1 MEGSDNRGRGGGWRR
16 GSRGGHDSDGRS
28 GEHRGRGRGSH
39 HRGRGKRDHRG
50 RGRGGGYHAAA
61 ADFPRRHHDEAE
73 DPKEEDDGTAVF
85 SRRKLESNWDRY
97 EETERAQE
105 ADDMPSQRGTDFH
118 VLLESAGDS
127 FTHFRFAEEK
137 DWEMDLFTT
146 SQTSGV
152 FLDLQA
158 LTQSLQQV
166 PIHQRLNLEAEL
178 VQVSTPVE
186 LPAVSLALNQEVSK
200 TEKFPPPSA
209 GFKGLSTN
217 QKRPVTP
224 AVGLDSQVPSVAVK
238 PVEEDGDEEL
248 DHLLGL
254 QKPASGDAEHQLI
267 SGPDEERRSPEKGVE
282 EVKEVVSEVTE
293 EKAEDEIVIPPKSA
307 SVKEAMTEE
316 DLEDWLDS
324 MIS

>member
-16 GSRGGHDSDGRS
+16 GGRGGHDSDGRG

-186 LPAVSLALNQEVSK
+186 LPAVSLALKQEVSK

-209 GFKGLSTN
+209 GFKVLSTN
-217 QKRPVTP
+217 EKPPVTP
-224 AVGLDSQVPSVAVK
+224 AVGLDSQVPSAAVK

-254 QKPASGDAEHQLI
+254 QKPASSDAEHQLI
-267 SGPDEERRSPEKGVE
+267 SGPDEERGSPEKGVE

-293 EKAEDEIVIPPKSA
+293 EKTEDDIVTPPKSA
-307 SVKEAMTEE
+307 SVKETMTEE